1 MHGRVLPQVLPQVRA
16 RSLSSLPAMIRNFRF
31 AFRLRT
37 NIPSF
42 ASARDFFLHS
52 FQSQRTEC
60 VGFSFDGAGCR
71 QMT

>member
-52 FQSQRTEC
+52 FQSQRT
-60 VGFSFDGAGCR
+60 
-71 QMT
+71 